1 MKDLSDVCGD
11 ANDKSIC
18 NSRREFLVK
27 TTATAGGLVLALS
40 GWPTAA
46 EGQENPTSAKSI
58 TAPAAAPSS
67 DEAVIKLDEKS
78 PLSKVGGFDTIET
91 GAGKVVIVRT
101 GETDFKAYS
110 AVCTHKGGPIKYD
123 EKTQQLFC
131 PWHNSRFDTEGKV
144 VKGPAKLAL
153 SSYSTEKAV
162 VVALKNK
169 N

>member
-11 ANDKSIC
+11 ASDQAIC

-40 GWPTAA
+40 GLQTAA
-46 EGQENPTSAKSI
+46 AQESPAAK
-58 TAPAAAPSS
+58 TAMPAAAQS
-67 DEAVIKLDEKS
+67 DEAVLKLDDKS

-91 GAGKVVIVRT
+91 SAGKVVVVRT
-101 GETDFKAYS
+101 GETDFKAFS

-131 PWHNSRFDTEGKV
+131 PWHNSRFDTDGKV
-144 VKGPAKLAL
+144 VKGPAKQPLAT
-153 SSYSTEKAV
+153 YMTEKAV
-162 VVALKNK
+162 VVALKTK
-169 N
+169 S